1 MNTRDVTT
9 RYANCARAQTGRRP
23 PCLLR
28 VPLAPRNRFVTCSQ
42 RDKVNAEASFI
53 CYRFS
58 RFKCFISLQFLVFNF
73 YFFVFLYFNFYFFID
88 AGILFPMKLC
98 ILCVCNVCTIYTVNY
113 TLMFVTTALIETFL
127 ITQILLRIY
136 MKHNFS

>member
-58 RFKCFISLQFLVFNF
+58 RFKCFISLYLLVFNF

-88 AGILFPMKLC
+88 AGIFISDEIC
-98 ILCVCNVCTIYTVNY
+98 ILCVCYLCTTLHSDLYIHVHNY
-113 TLMFVTTALIETFL
+113 CSNFDIFNCPNFVDNL
-127 ITQILLRIY
+127 
-136 MKHNFS
+136 